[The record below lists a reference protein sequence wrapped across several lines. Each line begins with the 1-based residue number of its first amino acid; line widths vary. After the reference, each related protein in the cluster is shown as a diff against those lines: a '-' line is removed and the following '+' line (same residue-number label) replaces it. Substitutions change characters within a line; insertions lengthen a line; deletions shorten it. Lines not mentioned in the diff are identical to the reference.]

1 MHLGVIYMTN
11 HQSAV
16 RGRPTPLTHWRSQP
30 RLSQRFE
37 RPRAI
42 RAARAHLLILPPYSP
57 DLNPIEQAFAKIK
70 HRLWNAAA
78 RSWEALWRAVI
89 WTGVSPGLV
98 QVRGKTRLELP
109 FSVPR
114 TEGNAEVHSRR
125 ANERS
130 DVFSNMRVLSLSG

>member
-16 RGRPTPLTHWRSQP
+16 RGRPTPLTHRRSQP
-30 RLSQRFE
+30 RLSQKSE

-78 RSWEALWRAVI
+78 RSWEALWRAVGEVLDDI
-89 WTGVSPGLV
+89 
-98 QVRGKTRLELP
+98 ELQ
-109 FSVPR
+109 
-114 TEGNAEVHSRR
+114 GC
-125 ANERS
+125 ANNLRS
-130 DVFSNMRVLSLSG
+130 AGFGSN